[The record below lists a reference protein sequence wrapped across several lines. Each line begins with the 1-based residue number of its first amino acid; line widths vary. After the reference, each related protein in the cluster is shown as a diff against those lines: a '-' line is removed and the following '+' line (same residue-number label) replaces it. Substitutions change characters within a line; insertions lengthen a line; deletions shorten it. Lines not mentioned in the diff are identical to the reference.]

1 MSNYSVVLVDEKQTV
16 ELQCLVSSFPSSI
29 ISWIFNDQIL
39 STNQTTL
46 KIDHLP
52 IGFYICT
59 AHHPLFGI
67 FNQTIRVALKGP
79 PEMLEETTIHS
90 AYVGQ
95 SALLVCS
102 ISKDI
107 PTEVCCFR
115 FENSLQYQFSLG
127 NLLVT

>member
-1 MSNYSVVLVDEKQTV
+1 MSNYSVVLVDEEQTI
-16 ELQCLVSSFPSSI
+16 ELECLVSSFPSSI
-29 ISWIFNDQIL
+29 ISWIFNEKIL

-46 KIDHLP
+46 KIYHLQ

-95 SALLVCS
+95 SVSLVCS
-102 ISKDI
+102 ISTDI
-107 PTEVCCFR
+107 PTDVCSFR
-115 FENSLQYQFSLG
+115 IEKSS
-127 NLLVT
+127 